1 VPDRLRP
8 LWDFSDLEVSEARF
22 REQLEKETTDAGRAE
37 VLTQLARVE
46 GLRGRWD
53 ECDVLLDEAEA
64 LGGAEVRVLLERGR
78 RQRSSGQPRAG
89 QALFEQ
95 AFELARATGE
105 DVLAVDAAHMVA
117 IVDDTEAWTARGVE
131 IAASSDDAGVR
142 YWLGPLY
149 NNVGWSR
156 FDAGDTAGALEAFEL
171 ALASRERDD
180 PRPDALA
187 FARYAVGRALRA
199 AGRAEEA
206 VAMLELCVSLEDP
219 DYYEELAEDYA
230 AVGRRDDARAQAE
243 RALALIPE
251 DDDASRIA
259 RLREL
264 AAAAA
269 AARAPEPQ
277 HAHEVA

>member
-22 REQLEKETTDAGRAE
+22 REQLEEETTDGGRAE

-78 RQRSSGQPRAG
+78 RQRSSGQPGAG

-230 AVGRRDDARAQAE
+230 AVGRHDDARAQAE

-264 AAAAA
+264 VAAAAA
-269 AARAPEPQ
+269 T
-277 HAHEVA
+277 